1 MFSSCSKRAVSGF
14 IVPLCFIVVLF
25 GFELALGDLVNHQEP
40 EKDVENEENLREEAD
55 GRVVGEFGFHRVF
68 CC

>member
-1 MFSSCSKRAVSGF
+1 M
-14 IVPLCFIVVLF
+14 PLCFIVVLF